1 MVGADLQVCVFFFW
15 LHFCGLQS
23 YPRFAY
29 FVWFWNLQFALPH
42 VMGWDR
48 YMNQHPK
55 SLEKNS
61 SRAVPQ
67 LMSTEWDRWWSRF
80 ISVNLIK
87 GRLVACGAFYNFLLN
102 LSPKMQELADTSAT
116 LCLIFFG
123 IGALLFLLSKGGLN
137 EYILYI

>member
-1 MVGADLQVCVFFFW
+1 MQTCKFVLFSFFFW
-15 LHFCGLQS
+15 LRFCGLQS

-55 SLEKNS
+55 SLEKNP

-67 LMSTEWDRWWSRF
+67 LMSTEWDRWWWSRF

-87 GRLVACGAFYNFLLN
+87 GRLVACGCGAYYYFLLN
-102 LSPKMQELADTSAT
+102 ASPKMQELADTLAT
-116 LCLIFFG
+116 LCLRFFC
-123 IGALLFLLSKGGLN
+123 IGALLFYRQKVD
-137 EYILYI
+137 